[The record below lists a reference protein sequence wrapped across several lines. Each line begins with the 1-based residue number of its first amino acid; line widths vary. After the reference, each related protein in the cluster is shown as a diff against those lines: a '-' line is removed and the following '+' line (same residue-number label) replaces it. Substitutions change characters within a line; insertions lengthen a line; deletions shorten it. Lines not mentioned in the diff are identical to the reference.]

1 MTQGARTPE
10 ELDALFEDAFVL
22 RDPAALAPL
31 FEARALL
38 VAGGVTGEVRGSE
51 EIALLA
57 PALWSRGFTYVADPR
72 RVVQA
77 HDIALVLAAQGTS
90 VVRRGADGAWRYA
103 ISLLANDQRAR
114 VTRAAGLCRSERGR
128 FE

>member
-10 ELDALFEDAFVL
+10 ELDTLFEDAFVL
-22 RDPAALAPL
+22 RDRGALASL

-38 VAGGVTGEVRGSE
+38 IAGGVTGEVRGSE
-51 EIALLA
+51 EIALSA
-57 PALWSRGFTYVADPR
+57 SALWSRDFIYVADSR

-77 HDIALVLAAQGTS
+77 HDIALVLATQGTS

-103 ISLLANDQRAR
+103 ISLLAIDQR
-114 VTRAAGLCRSERGR
+114 TEEEL
-128 FE
+128 

>member
-22 RDPAALAPL
+22 RDPGAVTAL
-31 FEARALL
+31 FEAQALL
-38 VAGGVTGEVRGSE
+38 VAGGVTGEVRGSD
-51 EIALLA
+51 EIGLA
-57 PALWSRGFTYVADPR
+57 ASALWSRDVTYVADPR

-77 HDIALVLAAQGTS
+77 HDVALVLAAQGTS

-103 ISLLANDQRAR
+103 IALLAIEQQ
-114 VTRAAGLCRSERGR
+114 TKEQP
-128 FE
+128 

>member
-10 ELDALFEDAFVL
+10 ELDALLEDAFVL
-22 RDPAALAPL
+22 RDPGALASL

-38 VAGGVTGEVRGSE
+38 VAGGVTGKLRGSE

-57 PALWSRGFTYVADPR
+57 STLWSRDFTYVADPR

-103 ISLLANDQRAR
+103 ISLLAVDQP
-114 VTRAAGLCRSERGR
+114 TKEEL
-128 FE
+128 

>member
-1 MTQGARTPE
+1 VTEGARTPE

-22 RDPAALAPL
+22 RDPGALRLL

-38 VAGGVTGEVRGSE
+38 VANGVPGEVRGSE

-57 PALWSRGFTYVADPR
+57 AGLWSRDVTYVADPR

-77 HDIALVLAAQGTS
+77 DDIALVLATQGTS

-103 ISLLANDQRAR
+103 ISVLAIDQHAEEK
-114 VTRAAGLCRSERGR
+114 L
-128 FE
+128 

>member
-10 ELDALFEDAFVL
+10 ELEALLEDAFVL

-38 VAGGVTGEVRGSE
+38 VAGGGAAEVCGSR
-51 EIALLA
+51 EIAQSVS
-57 PALWSRGFTYVADPR
+57 ALWAQDYTYLADPR

-77 HDIALVLAAQGTS
+77 RDVALVLAAHGTN
-90 VVRRGADGAWRYA
+90 VARRAAVGAWRYA
-103 ISLLANDQRAR
+103 ISLLSIDQTKEQA
-114 VTRAAGLCRSERGR
+114 
-128 FE
+128 

>member
-1 MTQGARTPE
+1 MTQAARTPE
-10 ELDALFEDAFVL
+10 ELEALLEDAFVL
-22 RDPAALAPL
+22 RDRGAVAPL

-51 EIALLA
+51 EIALCA
-57 PALWSRGFTYVADPR
+57 SALWSRDITYVAEPR

-77 HDIALVLAAQGTS
+77 SDIALVQARQGTS

-103 ISLLANDQRAR
+103 ISLLAIDQR
-114 VTRAAGLCRSERGR
+114 TKE
-128 FE
+128 EP